1 MNSSIKAALRRAH
14 DPCFVQHYF
23 AGVGLDIGV
32 RESDLGASRSLFPRV
47 TRVVP
52 WHGDVA
58 AVPGVEER
66 AFDFVNAGQCLQNVV
81 NPTRTLARW
90 LDLLKPG
97 GYLVLTVPDEDL
109 EEEGKWPSQID
120 PSRRASFTVC
130 KPASTLP
137 ASVNVLDMVRSV
149 AAIAACERISVVRDH
164 HVDNG
169 GARDASGSLAERAI
183 EVVLRKRQVP
193 TPDEFFLVAGRA
205 QNAQACLRECL
216 GAVRTYPYRFD
227 VTRRAALLLQR
238 WNLNAEVETLWGQAV
253 ERLPEE
259 WEPKLYQFLHLISAG
274 KIHEGFQLRAERVR
288 PWPWQRRTT
297 AKPPADIPEWTGQP
311 LQGKSI
317 VIWSEFGLGDEIFF
331 LRFAQMLRDQAGA
344 ATVTVVCQ
352 KLLVGLF
359 EASGEADAVVAV
371 DQTATLP
378 VHDFWVYPHDIPAFL
393 PVELDALP
401 DSVPYLRIPQGMPA
415 FELAGRAGA
424 LKVGIAFKGA
434 PTHENDRYR
443 SLPSLSVLDP
453 LFAHRDVEF
462 YSLQK
467 GAGADEAAAYAKRL
481 ENFHDVGVATHTMMD
496 TARAIAAMDLV
507 LTVDTSVAHVAGAL
521 GKPTWLL
528 LPGYGDWRWHLVRE
542 DSPWYP
548 TMRLF
553 RNQAAGGWSEVV
565 TRVNGHLLG
574 LVAARAE
581 SADESSTES
590 STETLGEPSRVL
602 SDQE

>member
-1 MNSSIKAALRRAH
+1 MNPSIKAVLRRAH

-32 RESDLGASRSLFPRV
+32 RESDLAASSSLFPRV
-47 TRVVP
+47 VRVVP

-66 AFDFVNAGQCLQNVV
+66 AFDFVHAGHCLQNVV
-81 NPTRTLARW
+81 NPTKTVARW
-90 LDLLKPG
+90 LDLVKPG

-109 EEEGKWPSQID
+109 EEQGKWPSQID

-130 KPASTLP
+130 KPASALP
-137 ASVNVLDMVRSV
+137 ASVNVLDVVRAV
-149 AAIAACERISVVRDH
+149 AAVAACERIAVVRDH
-164 HVDNG
+164 HVDNSRTGDAG
-169 GARDASGSLAERAI
+169 GATGGSLAERAI

-227 VTRRAALLLQR
+227 VTQRAAMLLQR
-238 WNLNAEVETLWGQAV
+238 WQLDDEVEALWDQAV
-253 ERLPEE
+253 ERLPDE
-259 WEPKLYQFLHLISAG
+259 WNPKLYQFLFMISRG
-274 KIHEGFQLRAERVR
+274 KIHEGFALRAERVR
-288 PWPWQRRTT
+288 SWPWQRRTT
-297 AKPPADIPEWTGQP
+297 SEPPKHIAEWTGQP
-311 LQGKSI
+311 LPGKSI
-317 VIWSEFGLGDEIFF
+317 VIWSEFGLGDEVFF
-331 LRFAQMLRDQAGA
+331 LRFARMLRDQAGA
-344 ATVTVVCQ
+344 KTVTVVCQ
-352 KLLVGLF
+352 KPLVALF
-359 EASGEADAVVAV
+359 EASGEADAVVAA

-378 VHDFWVYPHDIPAFL
+378 ALDYWVYPHDIPAFL
-393 PVELDALP
+393 PVALDALP
-401 DSVPYLRIPQGMPA
+401 DSVPYLRIPPGLPK
-415 FELAGRAGA
+415 FDLAGRAGA

-434 PTHENDRYR
+434 PNHENDRFR

-453 LFAHRDVEF
+453 LFAHRDIEF

-467 GAGADEAAAYAKRL
+467 GQGADEAAACAGRL
-481 ENFHDVGVATHTMMD
+481 PNFHDVGATLQSMMD
-496 TARAIAAMDLV
+496 TARAIDALDVV

-521 GKPTWLL
+521 GKPVWLL
-528 LPGYGDWRWHLVRE
+528 LPAYADWRWHLVRE

-553 RNQAAGGWSEVV
+553 RNQGAGSWSEVV

-574 LVAARAE
+574 LAAAQAE
-581 SADESSTES
+581 QSGAP
-590 STETLGEPSRVL
+590 LGEPSSVL
-602 SDQE
+602 SGQE